1 MEQVHDVTYLQTN
14 KINAGNYKLFFFL
27 PILKGSCVR
36 DLCFILMVPITSL
49 SYVSLFQKIEQ
60 RWLFASGSKKMETCS
75 FLCVSSNLGLRIH
88 KSRKSG
94 KN

>member
-1 MEQVHDVTYLQTN
+1 MEQVHGVTYLQTN
-14 KINAGNYKLFFFL
+14 KINAGNYKLFFL
-27 PILKGSCVR
+27 PILKGFCVG
-36 DLCFILMVPITSL
+36 DLCFTLMVLITSL

-60 RWLFASGSKKMETCS
+60 RWLFASGSKKNETCS

-88 KSRKSG
+88 KSHKSG